1 MKPMLDGTPLGRFGE
16 PEEVAAVTAFLLSD
30 AASYLSG
37 IDVPV
42 DGALLQGM
50 AQSA

>member
-1 MKPMLDGTPLGRFGE
+1 MLDGTPLGRFGQ

-30 AASYLSG
+30 AASFISG
-37 IDVPV
+37 IDVAV

-50 AQSA
+50 AAGAS